1 MNEHFPHRP
10 PFSFH
15 SLPCLISFLYVQI
28 EDRRSSVNKQ
38 ACFTLTALAAALGT
52 RFQDHAAYFLPSL
65 FKVLPITVLVGSRVA
80 LPGMLNFLPVTRDL
94 TRPPLPS
101 VSDHGRVCRPVLPV
115 PPPPVPVSS
124 PCASRDSCSN
134 QGEEQQDTRVVLRLR
149 GPGERDTSPVTSM

>member
-80 LPGMLNFLPVTRDL
+80 LPGYAEFLASDKGSDPSPFAFCLRSW
-94 TRPPLPS
+94 PSLPTS
-101 VSDHGRVCRPVLPV
+101 AASP
-115 PPPPVPVSS
+115 SS
-124 PCASRDSCSN
+124 ACA
-134 QGEEQQDTRVVLRLR
+134 RLIALCQ
-149 GPGERDTSPVTSM
+149 S